1 MEVFMIHI
9 KLFFDKAIQKN
20 THPDMFNALKKEVK
34 KKLSSS
40 YSELEVSALW
50 GSQTKLIIDGLK
62 KNEKKD
68 KITDALEEIWS
79 DTSWMPEVESSNSD
93 ELEYFDK

>member
-1 MEVFMIHI
+1 MIHI

-34 KKLSSS
+34 KKLSPS

-62 KNEKKD
+62 KNEKKRQNNRCIRRNMERY
-68 KITDALEEIWS
+68 KLDA
-79 DTSWMPEVESSNSD
+79 
-93 ELEYFDK
+93 